1 MTDVYHPADAR
12 GSFQLDW
19 LNSRHSFSFGHF
31 YDPAKMNFG
40 KLRVLNDDVVKPGMG
55 FATHPH
61 QNMEIV
67 SIPLRGSLAHEDSTG
82 NKEVITTGEV
92 QRMSAGTGITH
103 SEFNPS
109 HENDVNFL
117 QIWILPEKQNIRP
130 AYEQKKF
137 SAADRQGK
145 WQLVISP
152 DGQNQSV
159 SINQQSYFS
168 LVELNNQQSVTYSL
182 HRKNHGVYFFN
193 IYGRFEIQSQQVIER
208 DGYGYTGQSAVQLIA
223 QLPGTEVLAIEVP
236 MS

>member
-1 MTDVYHPADAR
+1 MADVYHPANGR

-19 LNSRHSFSFGHF
+19 LNSKHSFSFGHY

-40 KLRVLNDDVVKPGMG
+40 RLRVLNDDIVKPGMG

-82 NKEVITTGEV
+82 NKAVITTGEV

-109 HENDVNFL
+109 NESDVNFL
-117 QIWILPEKQNIRP
+117 QIWILPEKENIQP
-130 AYEQKKF
+130 SYDQKKF
-137 SAADRQGK
+137 SVADRQGK

-159 SINQQSYFS
+159 SINQQCYFS
-168 LVELNNQQSVTYSL
+168 LVELNNQQIITYSM
-182 HRKNHGVYFFN
+182 HREKHGVYFFN
-193 IYGRFEIQSQQVIER
+193 LSGRFELQSQQVVER
-208 DGYGYTGQSAVQLIA
+208 DGYGYTGTSAVQLTA
-223 QLPGTEVLAIEVP
+223 YLPGTEILAIEVP